1 MRSPSV
7 RGRSGSAAFQPFSK
21 ALQRERALA
30 VLRLATALAFAADLP
45 VLRRYAGDYWSAL
58 AVVVVCYTVVS
69 LGILIRVFFN
79 RRLALS
85 SLLVIHSLDILWPSL
100 ICLFTGCAASPF
112 LFLFLVAIIAAPAR
126 RRALDIILITL
137 SCILIALTE
146 AVIATL
152 PGFSH
157 LHLLNRPLSIGPIV
171 ILLIAGGFLGWS
183 AFWEYREQQVY
194 AAQSILRHMRSD
206 AAVEKNLEGI
216 LPAILDIFEAKRIV
230 LVLRNS
236 STWRVFQ
243 WGASHMA
250 EAQSNPRYVPS
261 SEELQY
267 FWQMPEDSRSVAC
280 NRGRKGYRW
289 SALREGG
296 KAIRFKSAPSRP
308 DLLWNQPFETLL
320 ATSLQFGSEWSG
332 RLFVIDAPCRSGGE
346 TSLRMLQHIATEV
359 GPAVYNFY
367 LWQHTRVR
375 VRACERQ
382 HLARD
387 LHDGV
392 LQSLIATEMQLEVL
406 VRQSQRHPARGYAP
420 EPLDLA
426 QTMLRSEIRKLRLQ
440 IEQLRSVAAPRQ
452 VLRNMQELL
461 ECFQRETGI
470 RATFACNVEEAAIP
484 RKLGS
489 EITHIVE
496 EALSNVRKHSR
507 ARSVEVRLTG
517 HDEAVEIVIQDDGL
531 GFGFSGQLSLSQ
543 LDAARQGPRV
553 IRERVNLANGEM
565 TLESYPNRGTRLKI
579 RLAEII

>member
-1 MRSPSV
+1 V
-7 RGRSGSAAFQPFSK
+7 FSG
-21 ALQRERALA
+21 
-30 VLRLATALAFAADLP
+30 
-45 VLRRYAGDYWSAL
+45 
-58 AVVVVCYTVVS
+58 
-69 LGILIRVFFN
+69 
-79 RRLALS
+79 RRLAS
-85 SLLVIHSLDILWPSL
+85 PSLLVVHSLDILWPSL
-100 ICLFTGCAASPF
+100 ICLVTGCAASPF
-112 LFLFLVAIIAAPAR
+112 LFLFLLAIIATPSR
-126 RRALDIILITL
+126 RKALDIILVTL
-137 SCILIALTE
+137 SSILIALTE
-146 AVIATL
+146 AVIVTL
-152 PGFSH
+152 PWFSR
-157 LHLLNRPLSIGPIV
+157 LHLLQRPLTLGPIV
-171 ILLIAGGFLGWS
+171 ILLIAGGVLAWS
-183 AFWEYREQQVY
+183 AFWAYREQQAY
-194 AAQSILRHMRSD
+194 AAQSILRHMSSE

-216 LPAILDIFEAKRIV
+216 LPAILEVFEARRIV

-243 WGASHMA
+243 WGASQLP
-250 EAQSNPRYVPS
+250 EAQANPRDVPS
-261 SEELQY
+261 SEELRY
-267 FWQMPEDSRSVAC
+267 FWPMPADSRSVAC
-280 NRGRKGYRW
+280 ARGRKGYQW
-289 SALREGG
+289 TALNQKG
-296 KAIRFKSAPSRP
+296 AVIRFNSAPARP
-308 DLLWNQPFETLL
+308 DLLWEQPFETLL

-332 RLFVIDAPCRSGGE
+332 RLFVIDASCAAGRD
-346 TSLRMLQHIATEV
+346 TSLRLLQHIADEV

-406 VRQSQRHPARGYAP
+406 VRQSQRHPAQGFAAP
-420 EPLDLA
+420 PLDHA

-484 RKLGS
+484 RKLGV

-507 ARSVEVRLTG
+507 ARSVDVRLTG
-517 HDEAVEIVIQDDGL
+517 HDEAFEIVIQDDGL

-543 LDAARQGPRV
+543 LDAARKGPRV

-579 RLAEII
+579 RFAEIL